1 METCDE
7 EMQKDKPPR
16 DSSALS
22 KLKRRLYDL
31 RANEDGFLYETE
43 EERIHKTEKA
53 ISVYVKSAIEDQGC
67 GKTFVIKKLTELYKR
82 DFLIHKEEVLL
93 YGISEVEKFGQTKTI
108 EKPPLQEQSIKSQP
122 IFCKENVFHACLC
135 CEAVSRF
142 NHQNIKEFFKDEHR
156 KHRLEEVSMSLSDH
170 YLIAKSQNTFI
181 IAFNGEKSF
190 TSWFDA
196 CEKQQC
202 GYKLEKGT
210 YVYIIFPLFKYK
222 LILHVVM

>member
-1 METCDE
+1 MCVYINCYRIMATCDE
-7 EMQKDKPPR
+7 ELHKASPPR
-16 DSSALS
+16 DCSALA
-22 KLKRRLYDL
+22 KLRRRLHEL
-31 RANEDGFLYETE
+31 RENEDGFLYETE

-53 ISVYVKSAIEDQGC
+53 ISVYVKSAIEDQC
-67 GKTFVIKKLTELYKR
+67 CNKRFVKDKLRDLYKK
-82 DFLIHKEEVLL
+82 DFLIHKEEILE
-93 YGISEVEKFGQTKTI
+93 YGISEVDKYGLAKCI
-108 EKPPLQEQSIKSQP
+108 EKSTSLPEHSIKSQP

-135 CEAVSRF
+135 CEAVSRC
-142 NHQNIKEFFKDEHR
+142 NHQNVKEFFKDEQR

-181 IAFNGEKSF
+181 IAFNGEKNF

-210 YVYIIFPLFKYK
+210 
-222 LILHVVM
+222 